1 MGYRYAT
8 RYRNHI
14 YTETTK
20 SWLEELEMRQ
30 KALIETIEI
39 EEINAKLVHDAG
51 FPDFYK
57 KYLNADLE
65 NPELREEILDYFI
78 DKIYVDD
85 DGNLSFVIKRY
96 GKDGT
101 KLVEMSADELIENQG
116 FTRFDNFTLCST
128 KAGNLEIQGSRFLCF
143 RRISLNGYIFSP

>member
-1 MGYRYAT
+1 MPIFNDYA
-8 RYRNHI
+8 NG
-14 YTETTK
+14 K
-20 SWLEELEMRQ
+20 PL
-30 KALIETIEI
+30 KEI
-39 EEINAKLVHDAG
+39 
-51 FPDFYK
+51 
-57 KYLNADLE
+57 
-65 NPELREEILDYFI
+65 DYFI

-128 KAGNLEIQGSRFLCF
+128 TTLEADASRVFFTCKAQIRLFLSGVAQ
-143 RRISLNGYIFSP
+143 RSPDAPSAPLGPF

>member
-1 MGYRYAT
+1 MPIFNDYA
-8 RYRNHI
+8 NG
-14 YTETTK
+14 K
-20 SWLEELEMRQ
+20 PL
-30 KALIETIEI
+30 KEI
-39 EEINAKLVHDAG
+39 
-51 FPDFYK
+51 
-57 KYLNADLE
+57 
-65 NPELREEILDYFI
+65 DYFI

-128 KAGNLEIQGSRFLCF
+128 KKSATHHGWL
-143 RRISLNGYIFSP
+143 ISLCGHGVSASLISILH

>member
-1 MGYRYAT
+1 MPIFNDYA
-8 RYRNHI
+8 NG
-14 YTETTK
+14 K
-20 SWLEELEMRQ
+20 PL
-30 KALIETIEI
+30 KEI
-39 EEINAKLVHDAG
+39 
-51 FPDFYK
+51 
-57 KYLNADLE
+57 
-65 NPELREEILDYFI
+65 DYFI

-128 KAGNLEIQGSRFLCF
+128 KQTTLHGWFCF
-143 RRISLNGYIFSP
+143 VENQQEPEP

>member
-20 SWLEELEMRQ
+20 SRLEELEMRQ

-65 NPELREEILDYFI
+65 NLELREEILDYFI

-101 KLVEMSADELIENQG
+101 KLVEMSADELFENQG

-128 KAGNLEIQGSRFLCF
+128 TGRSVELGCIGSRFAL
-143 RRISLNGYIFSP
+143 RISMKDSR

>member
-1 MGYRYAT
+1 MPIFNDYA
-8 RYRNHI
+8 NG
-14 YTETTK
+14 K
-20 SWLEELEMRQ
+20 PL
-30 KALIETIEI
+30 KEI
-39 EEINAKLVHDAG
+39 
-51 FPDFYK
+51 
-57 KYLNADLE
+57 
-65 NPELREEILDYFI
+65 DYFI

-128 KAGNLEIQGSRFLCF
+128 QSLADKRLQGFV
-143 RRISLNGYIFSP
+143 YQIFNRMEHADPAKK

>member
-1 MGYRYAT
+1 MKAIEDG
-8 RYRNHI
+8 I

-20 SWLEELEMRQ
+20 SRLEELEMRQ

-57 KYLNADLE
+57 KYMNADLE

-128 KAGNLEIQGSRFLCF
+128 RKPCRSKPARFFRACF
-143 RRISLNGYIFSP
+143 SSNQSMQILHVFIK

>member
-1 MGYRYAT
+1 
-8 RYRNHI
+8 
-14 YTETTK
+14 
-20 SWLEELEMRQ
+20 MRQ

-128 KAGNLEIQGSRFLCF
+128 RKPCRTLSARFLSF
-143 RRISLNGYIFSP
+143 IFGLIKVCRSCKVALWKPAYKTPNSTVQPCNRL

>member
-1 MGYRYAT
+1 MPIFNDYA
-8 RYRNHI
+8 NG
-14 YTETTK
+14 K
-20 SWLEELEMRQ
+20 PL
-30 KALIETIEI
+30 KEI
-39 EEINAKLVHDAG
+39 
-51 FPDFYK
+51 
-57 KYLNADLE
+57 
-65 NPELREEILDYFI
+65 DYFI

-128 KAGNLEIQGSRFLCF
+128 QNPREKSPGFFFAVFRPLPAASLKIDRFSLSKGRCDESAQGL
-143 RRISLNGYIFSP
+143 